1 MLLFK
6 QIDHVKNF
14 FLVLVILFPFVGVS
28 VKGRVNAHILQLSVD
43 VISESKLIVTTIKT
57 LISGILRNFKLKK
70 NLENISKEL
79 RVRKDSVS

>member
-1 MLLFK
+1 M
-6 QIDHVKNF
+6 
-14 FLVLVILFPFVGVS
+14 
-28 VKGRVNAHILQLSVD
+28 NAHILQLSVD